1 MAKKYTIAEMNE
13 MNFKR
18 IKGMSRKEYGEKVAR
33 DQLAKQKTFEAPKTE
48 APNYEKASPDYKFT
62 AEKPIK
68 QNYVRDILSNPHT
81 GSPWDANNAV
91 YDMDKYN
98 EDLAK
103 YNTAVSEANK
113 RAISDITKKDQ
124 QGEAVKGLPSLTQQ
138 NMINEM
144 KPHIETDSF
153 QRMKNIVAAE
163 REKNPEAFEK
173 AVAKGKSGAEKHSY
187 YNTMSGDERTELAY
201 LIGSGNK
208 TNLEAY
214 LKSGESTF
222 KQKESDRNALAVK
235 KKAEQ
240 NPAFGVAANLAGGIV
255 SPTSYIG
262 EVVNQ
267 GAGLFTGVNEPL
279 PEYSKWNAA
288 ARIEKS
294 SREGLT
300 EGKSETPAFLINV
313 GLSIGQNLVRL
324 PLSIFGGGTGE
335 VLSLVSMASSAA
347 GQTVYE
353 AVQRGATGGQALL
366 LGTVAGGV
374 EYLTEKISLDKLLT
388 LGKDSVRIF
397 SKEAAQGIVRQ
408 MVSEGGEEMIS
419 EVANII
425 ADSLIM
431 GDKSEL
437 ISMYNSYLES
447 GMSKKDAEANT
458 IWHTVLNI
466 GLAGLGGALSGGV
479 LGGGGTVVG
488 AIKHNLNTETQ
499 NAANKRGLESLIDE
513 GKTYGTDTG
522 AYKVATKVEDR
533 LSKGKKIGNYTKG
546 QLYNENAIAQKEQL
560 KAVEKTVEKAK
571 TEELKSEAKTEVPET
586 ANGFTFEKA
595 EEPKVETKLPKP
607 YEASAIER
615 FNALGENGKKGY
627 SERANELMDENG
639 NFDEESFAREFERA
653 YIVGHAGLTEQQA
666 VQHLNMD
673 VSKDPILL
681 TAFNNGKNDRTAELT
696 AAKQK
701 VQQGISV
708 SDKVGLERNDIAN
721 SLSPKSFS
729 VWDKVGKQLGIKIQL
744 VDNIDGNKN
753 VMGKYKDGVLQ
764 VNVKGDRPMWSI
776 AAHEV
781 THRIK
786 EVSPEA
792 FETFKS
798 EVVSALGSEYENRYN
813 EVAKR
818 YRTTG
823 EKTNADIEEEVLSEY
838 AEELFDSEEKFE
850 QLANKNSGLAER
862 LIEAFKEFIGKIK
875 AALGK
880 GTSAETNQLDSIV
893 KAWENAYSNAVK
905 TVKGADH
912 VEASDNEKTAYVK
925 TLKDGRRVYNSDIDP
940 SLSEEERLKLF
951 KDRIAM
957 VFNFG
962 MVTLKTDVKTISPK
976 GDRFTYSKNLQGDNY
991 ATSTE
996 MNTKVSALYDLAD
1009 ILNNSLYQNKNKEES
1024 YQTNV
1029 PPKNKAHKGVK
1040 YWYKYSTD
1048 IVFDGMPVTVTFNIR
1063 DKGKEQFVYL
1073 IDVNEDKKMKANID
1087 DTFRSKPELA
1097 SARSLSNNSISD
1109 KNGKSETENAQNG
1122 EEKSKYA
1129 LSKSIEDMSA
1139 EELSEA
1145 YTESVEERQAI
1156 ASYLKDGAAV
1166 PTATKT
1172 RSMTKE
1178 LLNEFGSNYDIEN
1191 ASALVHNLY
1200 MELSTG
1206 FDKDGNKLTESEI
1219 DSHIE
1224 RTAKRF
1230 IKASTETNTDLF
1242 EESKPMRQKIR
1253 NTEILISE
1261 NDIEDFGGRED
1272 FNEFKKSNF
1281 GRMPKLKVTDTA
1293 GNIDKVYQELS
1304 SEYPDF
1310 FAEDITHPADQLKV
1324 ISNVFDLVQPTE
1336 TYLYEDSEETAVKN
1350 MSNAIYDSWFMYNH
1364 DNKTRAAIDN
1374 LHQKKLLE
1382 WRKEA
1387 HRIQKRAQKI
1397 YAEVR
1402 EQGRQEIKEEIQKVK
1417 DNVKKA
1423 REIRT
1428 RNAMEKAIVGAVKWL
1443 KRNRKLK
1450 GAEEALAKI
1459 DSEVGE
1465 IIKPL
1470 VGDIPKGKTVVDTLQ
1485 NFLDDYL
1492 KAHNDVFFVE
1502 AVRDYADRGLNNKL
1516 EAVDKLEEILE
1527 LVQMARHDVK
1537 TAHEQFLKDRD
1548 GNYFEIAKNV
1558 IDEIANANG
1567 IKDSSGLGAALSKL
1581 QMSPYTFFRYIS
1593 GYADNSALQSLF
1605 SEMLEAENKS
1615 LLLAREGFEQ
1625 FASLVGTSSKDKD
1638 LRKKRKDFDEKII
1651 TVKLGGRNVRTTAA
1665 FVVALKLHTE
1675 NPQNMAALMSGI
1687 TMPEI
1692 ELYNKGKKAEAWR
1705 KSKAFVPTLDEINEA
1720 YNKLD
1725 DYAKSWRGV
1734 YKSFSDYWSKNH
1746 LNEASE
1752 KALGIKIASVDN
1764 YIHIRRNPDFLNSSF
1779 ESMLKAENGGVKIQN
1794 SGALKDRVETSNK
1807 PILIESLTDVIQDQI
1822 RLVSEYAGKIEV
1834 LTKADK
1840 IFNAKLEDGRTF
1852 KSVLNEK
1859 FGQFG
1864 KDYLFKFISD
1874 YNGGNKAKSDY
1885 LSKLAKGFRG
1895 NFAKYVLGAN
1905 ITTAAVQSTA
1915 ALNGAAE
1922 FGWDNYVK
1930 SLGRKKSLT
1939 LDDIKPY
1946 TARATARESGYINT
1960 ELADKMSSV
1969 RLFDQADKISN
1980 FFMKGIAISDRKA
1993 INSILRQAQTYVET
2007 TQPDLK
2013 YASKEYYEAVV
2024 RAFDRAVNLTQ
2035 QGNTIALR
2043 PEMFRTDNEL
2053 LRIMGMFS
2061 SEAVKNGNLILDG
2074 YLNYQAKKTSYQN
2087 NQSAANKE
2095 ALIKAKTE
2103 YANKVTSVVAVNI
2116 VSAVAVS
2123 VLKALFKG
2131 QWDKYFDEEGFPTP
2145 TTEGLLNTFGDF
2157 MESMVSSV
2165 VFGKYLA
2172 GLTEAV
2178 IKGGKAVF
2186 EFIESDDPD
2195 KKLSSSDFTTTIKQ
2209 TMEETVPE
2217 LDLIVSFFTKGW
2229 NAATSLIEAFAVQSD
2244 EAVSNAI
2251 RDGDKLFVS
2260 FMALLGLPAQNFKTF
2275 VLGTA
2280 DTVTRIPQFIDNSI
2294 GLEARYDLLKVR
2306 YNAYSTAHRKYFY
2319 DLLYQAYL
2327 LDDRTAY
2334 RNIRRDLLEK
2344 GYTHQALD
2352 SAIEKRRKEDREKQ
2366 RKK

>member
-1 MAKKYTIAEMNE
+1 MAKRYTAEE
-13 MNFKR
+13 IKQKNFKR
-18 IKGMSRKEYGEKVAR
+18 ITGMNQKEYGEKVAR

-62 AEKPIK
+62 AEKPK
-68 QNYVRDILSNPHT
+68 AALNYNSVGVS
-81 GSPWDANNAV
+81 SVANAEEYDRKKALYDEAV
-91 YDMDKYN
+91 
-98 EDLAK
+98 
-103 YNTAVSEANK
+103 TEANK
-113 RAISDITKKDQ
+113 RAVSDIMKKDQ
-124 QGEAVKGLPSLTQQ
+124 QGETVKGLPLLTSQP
-138 NMINEM
+138 MINEI
-144 KPHIETDSF
+144 KPLIKEPTYHSGKLAEEA
-153 QRMKNIVAAE
+153 RAKEAAE
-163 REKNPEAFEK
+163 E
-173 AVAKGKSGAEKHSY
+173 Y
-187 YNTMSGDERTELAY
+187 ERQKELAKKEPIAGAIAN
-201 LIGSGNK
+201 IGASIYAPMSYVAGVGNVLARENVLDENSILHQPAK
-208 TNLEAY
+208 TVQA
-214 LKSGESTF
+214 T
-222 KQKESDRNALAVK
+222 Q
-235 KKAEQ
+235 Q
-240 NPAFGVAANLAGGIV
+240 
-255 SPTSYIG
+255 
-262 EVVNQ
+262 
-267 GAGLFTGVNEPL
+267 
-279 PEYSKWNAA
+279 
-288 ARIEKS
+288 
-294 SREGLT
+294 GLT
-300 EGKSETPAFLINV
+300 EGKSDTAAFLINT
-313 GLSIGQNLVRL
+313 GLSIGQNLARL
-324 PLSIFGGGTGE
+324 PMSILGGPTGQ

-353 AVQRGATGGQALL
+353 AAQRGATGDQALL
-366 LGTVAGGV
+366 LGTVAGGI
-374 EYLTEKISLDKLLT
+374 EFLTEKIPLDNLFKLS
-388 LGKDSVRIF
+388 KDSVRIF
-397 SKEAAQGIVRQ
+397 SKEAAKGIVRQ
-408 MVSEGGEEMIS
+408 IVSEGGEEMIS
-419 EVANII
+419 EITNII
-425 ADSLIM
+425 ADSIIM
-431 GDKSEL
+431 GDKSEM
-437 ISMYNSYLES
+437 SQMYHSFLEA
-447 GMSKKDAEANT
+447 GMSEKDASLNT
-458 IWHTVLNI
+458 LLQTSLQIS
-466 GLAGLGGALSGGV
+466 LAGLGGALSGGV

-488 AIKHNLNTETQ
+488 AVNRNLGSETQ
-499 NAANKRGLESLIDE
+499 AAVKDIGVENLIAE
-513 GKTYGTDTG
+513 GKTYEGTAAQKLAQNAEKKISD
-522 AYKVATKVEDR
+522 
-533 LSKGKKIGNYTKG
+533 GKKVSAYAKG
-546 QLYNENAIAQKEQL
+546 QLYNENRIANDEQL
-560 KAVEKTVEKAK
+560 KEVEKTVEKAK
-571 TEELKSEAKTEVPET
+571 AEEMKSEAKTEASET

-595 EEPKVETKLPKP
+595 EEPKIETKLPKP
-607 YEASAIER
+607 YEATAVER
-615 FNALGENGKKGY
+615 FNALGVNGRRRY
-627 SERANELMDENG
+627 SEIANNLMDENG
-639 NFDEESFAREFERA
+639 SFDENSFARDFERA
-653 YIVGHAGLTEQQA
+653 YVLGHLGVTEQQTM
-666 VQHLNMD
+666 QHLNID
-673 VSKDPILL
+673 VSSNPILN
-681 TAFNNGKNDRTAELT
+681 TAFNSGREDRTAELT
-696 AAKQK
+696 AAQQK

-753 VMGKYKDGVLQ
+753 AVGHYGNGVIQ

-786 EVSPEA
+786 EVSPKA
-792 FETFKS
+792 FEAFKS

-893 KAWENAYSNAVK
+893 KAWENAYSRAVK
-905 TVKGADH
+905 TVGKAD
-912 VEASDNEKTAYVK
+912 
-925 TLKDGRRVYNSDIDP
+925 TLKVD
-940 SLSEEERLKLF
+940 EQ
-951 KDRIAM
+951 
-957 VFNFG
+957 
-962 MVTLKTDVKTISPK
+962 K
-976 GDRFTYSKNLQGDNY
+976 G
-991 ATSTE
+991 
-996 MNTKVSALYDLAD
+996 
-1009 ILNNSLYQNKNKEES
+1009 
-1024 YQTNV
+1024 
-1029 PPKNKAHKGVK
+1029 
-1040 YWYKYSTD
+1040 
-1048 IVFDGMPVTVTFNIR
+1048 
-1063 DKGKEQFVYL
+1063 
-1073 IDVNEDKKMKANID
+1073 
-1087 DTFRSKPELA
+1087 
-1097 SARSLSNNSISD
+1097 
-1109 KNGKSETENAQNG
+1109 
-1122 EEKSKYA
+1122 KYA

-1145 YTESVEERQAI
+1145 YTESIEERQAI

-1178 LLNEFGSNYDIEN
+1178 LLNEFGSNYDVEN

-1261 NDIEDFGGRED
+1261 NDIEDFGSRED
-1272 FNEFKKSNF
+1272 FNEFKKSSF

-1293 GNIDKVYQELS
+1293 GNVDKVYQELS

-1310 FAEDITHPADQLKV
+1310 FSEDITHPADQLKV

-1443 KRNRKLK
+1443 NRNRKLI

-1470 VGDIPKGKTVVDTLQ
+1470 VGDIPKGKTVVETLQ
-1485 NFLDDYL
+1485 NFLDKYL
-1492 KAHNDVFFVE
+1492 KANKDIYFVDAIQE
-1502 AVRDYADRGLNNKL
+1502 YSKRGINNKL
-1516 EAVDKLEEILE
+1516 TDIEKLEEILE

-1567 IKDSSGLGAALSKL
+1567 IKNKESLLNDLAKL
-1581 QMSPYTFFRYIS
+1581 QMSPYVFFRYIS

-1625 FASLVGTSSKDKD
+1625 FASLVGTSGKDKD

-1651 TVKLGGRNVRTTAA
+1651 TVKLGGRYIETTPA

-1675 NPQNMAALMSGI
+1675 NPQNMAALLDGVK
-1687 TMPEI
+1687 MPDI
-1692 ELYNKGKKAEAWR
+1692 KTYLKGNKRVAWSDGVR
-1705 KSKAFVPTLDEINEA
+1705 LIPTLDEINEA

-1734 YKSFSDYWSKNH
+1734 YKSFSDYWAKNH

-1764 YIHIRRNPDFLNSSF
+1764 YIHIRRDPDFLNSSF
-1779 ESMLKAENGGVKIQN
+1779 ESIMKSENGRIKIQN
-1794 SGALKDRVETSNK
+1794 SGALKDRIPDTREK
-1807 PILIESLTDVIQDQI
+1807 PMLLESLTDVIQDQI

-1840 IFNAKLEDGRTF
+1840 IFNAQLEDGRTF
-1852 KSVLNEK
+1852 SSVLDDK
-1859 FGQFG
+1859 YGPFG

-1874 YNGGNKAKSDY
+1874 YNGGSKAKTGNF
-1885 LSKLAKGFRG
+1885 SKLAKGFRG

-1930 SLGRKKSLT
+1930 SLGRKRSLT

-1960 ELADKMSSV
+1960 ELADKMSSI

-1993 INSILRQAQTYVET
+1993 INSILKQAQTYVET

-2043 PEMFRTDNEL
+2043 PEMFRTDSDI

-2074 YLNYQAKKTSYQN
+2074 YLNYQAKRTAYKN
-2087 NQSAANKE
+2087 NQSSANKE

-2186 EFIESDDPD
+2186 EFVASDDPD
-2195 KKLSSSDFTTTIKQ
+2195 KELSSSDFTTTIKQ

-2294 GLEARYDLLKVR
+2294 GIEARYDLLKVR